1 MSYIIIGNITA
12 LMASLAMLYSGFVEE
27 KKKILYVQTI
37 QIMLFV
43 LSNIVLGGI
52 TGAIVNVIFCVRNVL
67 CY

>member
-1 MSYIIIGNITA
+1 
-12 LMASLAMLYSGFVEE
+12 MASLAMLYSGFVEE

-43 LSNIVLGGI
+43 LSNIVLGGK
-52 TGAIVNVIFCVRNVL
+52 TGAIINVISCVRNVL